1 MLNQSQVLIVCQFI
15 VLQKKNTGLLILYVQ
30 ITPGSD
36 KLRYPVLFY
45 HKPRKICWAK
55 HPQFQ
60 PYEVVHD
67 ALARSVHYLKYSEV
81 FTGKL
86 PWPSKSFPVYSITLG
101 WELVTCFVNTCIHF
115 AQLFF

>member
-67 ALARSVHYLKYSEV
+67 ALARSVHYLKIVKHSRENFHGPANPSLSTV
-81 FTGKL
+81 L
-86 PWPSKSFPVYSITLG
+86 P
-101 WELVTCFVNTCIHF
+101 
-115 AQLFF
+115 